1 MVDMFLSNRMNYI
14 TPSMTLSITAKA
26 NELKAQGR
34 DIVGF
39 GAGEPDFDTP
49 ENIKNAAIQ
58 AIKDGFT
65 KYTPVGGIPE
75 LKKAIIEKYEKEYQ
89 LSYNIKQVVVSVGG
103 KQVLFNL
110 FFAII
115 NPGDEV
121 IIFSPYWV
129 SYIDIV
135 QFAEGKAVVIPTK
148 NENQFLPEIEDL
160 KKAITPKTKAIIINS
175 PSNPTGSYYPE
186 DLLKEIAKILKEHP
200 NIVIVTDDIYEKLL
214 YDGITFKNILSVDPS
229 LKNRTVIVNGVS
241 KTYSMTGWRIGYGLG
256 PEEIIQATDT
266 IQGQSTSNPT
276 SIAQKAALEAIRGD
290 QSFLEHFRKVFTERR
305 DLIFRILDSIDHVK
319 VFKPTGAFYIF
330 PDLSAIFLMDNF
342 QKLKQKDEPN
352 SIAFSRILL
361 EKYNVAVIPGIAFG
375 DDNCIR
381 LSYAINEDL
390 IRKGVERI
398 GNFIYDIIR

>member
-1 MVDMFLSNRMNYI
+1 MILANRMKLI
-14 TPSMTLSITAKA
+14 SPSMTLAITAKA
-26 NELKAQGR
+26 NELKAQGK

-58 AIKDGFT
+58 SIKNGFT
-65 KYTPVGGIPE
+65 KYTPVGGISE

-89 LSYNIKQVVVSVGG
+89 LSYSIKEVTVSCGG

-110 FFAII
+110 FFAIL

-135 QFAEGKAVVIPTK
+135 QFAEGKAIVIPTK
-148 NENQFLPEIEDL
+148 NENQYLPEVNDIQ
-160 KKAITPKTKAIIINS
+160 KAITPKTKAIIINS
-175 PSNPTGSYYPE
+175 PSNPTGSYYSE
-186 DLLKEIAKILKEHP
+186 ELLKKIANLLKSYP
-200 NIVIVTDDIYEKLL
+200 NIFIVTDDIYEKLL
-214 YDGITFKNILSVDPS
+214 YDNLTFKNILSIEPS
-229 LKNRTVIVNGVS
+229 FKNRTIIVNGVS

-256 PEEIIQATDT
+256 PEEIIQAMET

-276 SIAQKAALEAIRGD
+276 SISQKAALEALIGD
-290 QSFLEHFRKVFTERR
+290 QSYIEDFRKTFTERR
-305 DLIFRILDSIDHVK
+305 NLIYRILSSIDKIK
-319 VFKPTGAFYIF
+319 VFKPSGAFYIF
-330 PDLSAIFLMDNF
+330 PDLSEIFKLDRF
-342 QKLKQKDEPN
+342 KKLKQEGESN
-352 SIAFSRILL
+352 SIAFSRLLL
-361 EKYNVAVIPGIAFG
+361 EQQNVAVVPGIAFG

-390 IRKGVERI
+390 IRKGTERI
-398 GNFIYDIIR
+398 GNFIYDLIR

>member
-1 MVDMFLSNRMNYI
+1 VYEEDGFQFHPQEIRRRI
-14 TPSMTLSITAKA
+14 TPRT
-26 NELKAQGR
+26 R
-34 DIVGF
+34 
-39 GAGEPDFDTP
+39 
-49 ENIKNAAIQ
+49 
-58 AIKDGFT
+58 
-65 KYTPVGGIPE
+65 GI
-75 LKKAIIEKYEKEYQ
+75 
-89 LSYNIKQVVVSVGG
+89 
-103 KQVLFNL
+103 F
-110 FFAII
+110 
-115 NPGDEV
+115 
-121 IIFSPYWV
+121 
-129 SYIDIV
+129 
-135 QFAEGKAVVIPTK
+135 
-148 NENQFLPEIEDL
+148 
-160 KKAITPKTKAIIINS
+160 INS

-229 LKNRTVIVNGVS
+229 LKNRTVIVNGIS

-256 PEEIIQATDT
+256 PEEIIQAMDT

-319 VFKPTGAFYIF
+319 VFKPSGAFYIF
-330 PDLSAIFLMDNF
+330 PDLSDIFLMDNF

>member
-1 MVDMFLSNRMNYI
+1 
-14 TPSMTLSITAKA
+14 MTLAITAKA
-26 NELKAQGR
+26 NELKAQGK

-58 AIKDGFT
+58 SIKNGFT
-65 KYTPVGGIPE
+65 KYTPVGGISE

-89 LSYNIKQVVVSVGG
+89 LSYSIKEVTVSCGG

-110 FFAII
+110 FFAIL

-135 QFAEGKAVVIPTK
+135 QFAEGKAIVIPTK
-148 NENQFLPEIEDL
+148 NENQYLPEVNDIQ
-160 KKAITPKTKAIIINS
+160 KAITPKTKAIIINS
-175 PSNPTGSYYPE
+175 PSNPTGSYYSE
-186 DLLKEIAKILKEHP
+186 ELLKKIANLLKSYP
-200 NIVIVTDDIYEKLL
+200 NIFIVTDDIYEKLL
-214 YDGITFKNILSVDPS
+214 YDNLTFKNILSIEPS
-229 LKNRTVIVNGVS
+229 FKNRTIIVNGVS

-256 PEEIIQATDT
+256 PEEIIQAMET

-276 SIAQKAALEAIRGD
+276 SISQKAALEALTGD
-290 QSFLEHFRKVFTERR
+290 QSYIEDFRKTFTERR
-305 DLIFRILDSIDHVK
+305 NLIYRILSSIDKIK
-319 VFKPTGAFYIF
+319 VFKPSGAFYIF
-330 PDLSAIFLMDNF
+330 PDLSEIFKLDRF
-342 QKLKQKDEPN
+342 KKLKQEGESN
-352 SIAFSRILL
+352 SIAFSRLLL
-361 EKYNVAVIPGIAFG
+361 EQQNVAVVPGIAFG

-390 IRKGVERI
+390 IRKGTERI
-398 GNFIYDIIR
+398 GNFIYDLIR

>member
-1 MVDMFLSNRMNYI
+1 MILANRMKLI
-14 TPSMTLSITAKA
+14 SPSMTLAITAKA
-26 NELKAQGR
+26 NELKAQGK

-58 AIKDGFT
+58 SIKNGFT
-65 KYTPVGGIPE
+65 KYTPVGGISE

-89 LSYNIKQVVVSVGG
+89 LSYSIKEVTVSCGG

-110 FFAII
+110 FFAIL

-135 QFAEGKAVVIPTK
+135 QFAEGKAIVIPTK
-148 NENQFLPEIEDL
+148 NENQYLPEVNDIQ
-160 KKAITPKTKAIIINS
+160 KAITPKTKAIIINS
-175 PSNPTGSYYPE
+175 PSNPTGSYYSE
-186 DLLKEIAKILKEHP
+186 ELLKKIANLLKSYP
-200 NIVIVTDDIYEKLL
+200 NIFIVTDDIYEKLL
-214 YDGITFKNILSVDPS
+214 YDNLTFKNILSIEPS
-229 LKNRTVIVNGVS
+229 FKNRTIIVNGVS

-256 PEEIIQATDT
+256 PEEIIQAMET

-276 SIAQKAALEAIRGD
+276 SISQKAALEALTGD
-290 QSFLEHFRKVFTERR
+290 QSYIEDFRKTFTERR
-305 DLIFRILDSIDHVK
+305 NLIYRILSSIDKIK
-319 VFKPTGAFYIF
+319 VFKPSGAFYIF
-330 PDLSAIFLMDNF
+330 PDLSEIFKLDRF
-342 QKLKQKDEPN
+342 KKLKQEGESN
-352 SIAFSRILL
+352 SIAFSRLLL
-361 EKYNVAVIPGIAFG
+361 EQQNVAVVPGIAFG

-390 IRKGVERI
+390 IRKGTERI
-398 GNFIYDIIR
+398 GNFIYDLIR